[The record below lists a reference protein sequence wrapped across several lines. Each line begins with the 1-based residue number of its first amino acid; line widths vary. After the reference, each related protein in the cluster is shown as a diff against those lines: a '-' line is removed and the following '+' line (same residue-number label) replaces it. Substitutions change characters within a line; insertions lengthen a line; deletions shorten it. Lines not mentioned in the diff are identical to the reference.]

1 MKIGMFVLLQRSQ
14 SYFTHLV
21 LYTVSL
27 SALTLFLVAACLC
40 LTESRSH
47 GNTKLNTNTLI
58 ERLEKAWTSL
68 FEGEVALT
76 ADDCDYDHKCYDHC
90 CPHKAS
96 VNGTNWICCDPKW
109 LPTVCATSK
118 EACMS

>member
-1 MKIGMFVLLQRSQ
+1 MGRASRTTTINIFKLRHENRSV
-14 SYFTHLV
+14 F
-21 LYTVSL
+21 
-27 SALTLFLVAACLC
+27 VAACLC

-47 GNTKLNTNTLI
+47 GNAKMNALIKKL
-58 ERLEKAWTSL
+58 EEASM

-90 CPHKAS
+90 CPHKAD
-96 VNGTNWICCDPKW
+96 VDGARFICCDPKW
-109 LPTVCATSK
+109 YPTVCATSK